1 MKLTA
6 GAGATMVAAALLLTG
21 CGSGPKSSASV
32 VNVPYAASLAYIMDQ
47 QVGPAYQK
55 ASHVTYEG
63 RAGTS
68 LSLVHL
74 IDANSIPADVF
85 LSIGAG
91 PIKDLGRKAPWAI
104 GFASAPLVLAYNPK
118 SPYAAEL
125 QAIARGERP
134 FRDLFPILA
143 QPGFKLGRTNPN
155 TDPQGQ
161 AFYMMVEL
169 AQKLYGLP
177 AGSTRKILGPLD
189 NPREVYSETGILTE
203 LQAGNL
209 DATSAFLPEAK
220 EHHLPYIVL
229 PPSLNFAD
237 PADAAFY
244 DQASVRITG
253 GQVIRGAPI
262 TIDLTVVN
270 GSPAGIRFAHYV
282 LTHPHYW
289 REDGYTVITP
299 LYAGHVA
306 SIPNALRN
314 IR

>member
-1 MKLTA
+1 MKFAA
-6 GAGATMVAAALLLTG
+6 GAGAAMAAAVLLAG
-21 CGSGPKSSASV
+21 CGSAPASSSSV

-55 ASHVTYEG
+55 ATHVTYQG

-74 IDANSIPADVF
+74 IAANTFPADVF
-85 LSIGAG
+85 LSVGAG
-91 PIKDLGRKAPWAI
+91 PIKDLGQKAPWAI

-118 SPYAAEL
+118 SPYAGEL
-125 QAIARGERP
+125 EAIAHGQKP
-134 FRDLFPILA
+134 FRDLFQILA

-177 AGSTRKILGPLD
+177 SGSVQKILGPLD

-220 EHHLPYIVL
+220 EHHLPYLIL
-229 PPSLNFAD
+229 PPALSFAD
-237 PADAAFY
+237 PADGAFY
-244 DQASVRITG
+244 NQASVRITG
-253 GQVIRGAPI
+253 GKLIRGAPI

-270 GSPAGIRFAHYV
+270 GSAAGIKFARYV

-289 REDGYTVITP
+289 TQDGYTVISP
-299 LYAGHVA
+299 LYSGRVG
-306 SIPNALRN
+306 SIPHALRS